1 MTYENYIKAQLV
13 RFSVDE
19 AYHMGGVEPVLAVA
33 QTIKNRVD
41 AGWCGGDWL
50 RVIDAA
56 PEYVGT
62 IYASRPEVEPR
73 DLTFRRILQSIDDIY
88 YGLADD
94 SNVNNDQ
101 EQKSLYYAE
110 LHNIN
115 RQWFKTNIL
124 SNRESHP
131 MIAKVGQFN
140 FFA

>member
-13 RFSVDE
+13 RFAVDE

-50 RVIDAA
+50 KVLETAYD
-56 PEYVGT
+56 YVGT
-62 IYASRPEVEPR
+62 LHNSPRVDTR
-73 DLTFRRILQSIDDIY
+73 DLTFRRILQSIDDLYHGI
-88 YGLADD
+88 ADD

-101 EQKSLYYAE
+101 DQKALYYAE

-115 RQWFKTNIL
+115 RPWFQKNIL
-124 SNRESHP
+124 NDRDNHP